1 MNNLFIIIIK
11 PGVDDTPKHPIGEDL
26 LVKIQWMKDNIQPK
40 EQVEEYMKDTFESR
54 REWIKNTE
62 RTVAEIIDQYPRL
75 LDEGMVRN

>member
-1 MNNLFIIIIK
+1 
-11 PGVDDTPKHPIGEDL
+11 
-26 LVKIQWMKDNIQPK
+26 MKDNIQPK